1 MSPETKT
8 WREAEI
14 RRIVLRRQ
22 YLRAWTSHR
31 TDVCT
36 LACMLCRVEE
46 AEKICSELMPEW
58 MISAVSSERQ
68 HK

>member
-1 MSPETKT
+1 MSPETKA

-14 RRIVLRRQ
+14 RHIVLRRQ
-22 YLRAWTSHR
+22 YLRAWASHR

-46 AEKICSELMPEW
+46 AEKVCTELMPEW
-58 MISAVSSERQ
+58 MIPIESSEGQ